1 MPLIKQYK
9 PKRTEFESKIN
20 SESESEI
27 WIEISQNR
35 ITYTRH
41 SFQFSDI
48 RDGQPKQEVHEH
60 KRHEQDEDQE
70 EHLFVT

>member
-1 MPLIKQYK
+1 MPLIKCYK
-9 PKRTEFESKIN
+9 PKRTEFKSKQN
-20 SESESEI
+20 SENECAI

-35 ITYTRH
+35 ITYTRD
-41 SFQFSDI
+41 SLQFSDI
-48 RDGQPKQEVHEH
+48 RDGQPKQEIHEH